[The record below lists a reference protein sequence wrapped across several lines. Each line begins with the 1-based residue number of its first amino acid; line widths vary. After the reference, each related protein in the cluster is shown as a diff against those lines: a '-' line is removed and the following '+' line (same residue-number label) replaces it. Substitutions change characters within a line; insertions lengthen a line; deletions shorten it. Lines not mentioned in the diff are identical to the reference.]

1 MPGIWAQVI
10 REREQE
16 HDDHGIHAAGDAPGM
31 PHVPFFKHDDPL
43 PGTHLFGPYSHHH
56 AGTPSADDQHICT
69 QGHVWAAYI
78 VSFFCHNCRSSICY
92 IAVEKTKKGALSFFS
107 RRW

>member
-1 MPGIWAQVI
+1 MPTAS
-10 REREQE
+10 
-16 HDDHGIHAAGDAPGM
+16 M
-31 PHVPFFKHDDPL
+31 PRAMPPECRMSLFFKHDDPL

-78 VSFFCHNCRSSICY
+78 VSFFATTAIVLY
-92 IAVEKTKKGALSFFS
+92 AI
-107 RRW
+107 